1 MEGRCVTST
10 ATTLKRPRAV
20 LFDLDGTLIDSAP
33 DLAASVNI
41 VLGLHGFV
49 PLALPAVIAMIGNGI
64 RKLVERA
71 FAASG
76 VALSLAELD
85 AAYDEMMAVY
95 GGHLTVATT
104 LNDGA
109 RDTMVALAG
118 AGIALGVVTNKPQ
131 RLTETILDHFH
142 LSDLVGAVVG
152 GDAGFERKPAPD
164 MLEAALARLGVAKG
178 GSIMVGDSR
187 ADVESAK
194 AAGIPAVVVRGGYTT
209 VLADDLGADRV
220 IDRLPDLLAL
230 LGAAEPVTG

>member
-1 MEGRCVTST
+1 MTST
-10 ATTLKRPRAV
+10 STTLTRPRAV

-76 VALSLAELD
+76 IALSPAELD
-85 AAYDEMMAVY
+85 AAYDEMMEVY

-109 RDTMVALAG
+109 RETMAALVQAG
-118 AGIALGVVTNKPQ
+118 VALGVVTNKPQ

-164 MLEAALARLGVAKG
+164 MLEAALERLGVAKG
-178 GSIMVGDSR
+178 EAIMVGDSR

>member
-1 MEGRCVTST
+1 MTST

-41 VLGLHGFV
+41 VLGLHGFM
-49 PLALPAVIAMIGNGI
+49 PLDLPAVIAMIGNGI

-76 VALSLAELD
+76 VALSPAELD
-85 AAYDEMMAVY
+85 AAYDEMMEVY
-95 GGHLTVATT
+95 GGHLTVSTT

-109 RDTMVALAG
+109 RETMAALVQAG
-118 AGIALGVVTNKPQ
+118 VALGVVTNKPQ
-131 RLTETILDHFH
+131 RLTEIILDHFH

-178 GSIMVGDSR
+178 EAIMVGDSR